1 MQVGVLESAE
11 SRARAFVNVIY
22 HCRNEMQMYLSECLA
37 VFVRVGDNLR
47 QRVLRFKRKPHL
59 QFFDRDQWR
68 LVRLLFSLNYEN
80 QHSLRV
86 GFINLKGKHT
96 VWAV

>member
-22 HCRNEMQMYLSECLA
+22 HCRNEMQMYLSERLA

-47 QRVLRFKRKPHL
+47 HRFYVLSSSPICN
-59 QFFDRDQWR
+59 
-68 LVRLLFSLNYEN
+68 FSIEI
-80 QHSLRV
+80 S
-86 GFINLKGKHT
+86 GD
-96 VWAV
+96 